1 MIGLAL
7 MSQATTTFRDDIA
20 GHPAIRTRSRKNLLR
35 WGLMAGGVVAA
46 VIGGGFYWLSS
57 GRWVDT
63 DDAYVQA
70 DSMML
75 STDVSGIVAS
85 IPVHEGQAVTKGQV
99 LFTLDPQKFQ
109 IALDNA
115 QANLAQVRLNVQAA
129 KADYQAALRD
139 TDVKQQQVNAD
150 QATYDR
156 YAGLVKAHAVTQQET
171 DDARFKLAADRQA
184 VSASQSQA
192 RALLAKLAG
201 NPDIAVQDTPS
212 VKQAQA
218 QVAEAER
225 EMNHAIMKA
234 PYDGVVTRVNA
245 LQIGMYLGASTAAFG
260 LVSTD
265 RVWVQAQPKETQL
278 TFAKNGDP
286 VDVTFDLYPGRTWK
300 GTIQSVSPATD
311 QNFSLLPAENS
322 SGNWVKVVQRI
333 PVRIQI
339 DRKPGDPPLR
349 AGMSA
354 DIDIDTGHVRTLSDL
369 F

>member
-1 MIGLAL
+1 
-7 MSQATTTFRDDIA
+7 MSQATTTFREDVA
-20 GHPAIRTRSRKNLLR
+20 TRPARARSHKKLLR
-35 WGLMAGGVVAA
+35 WGFMAGGVLA
-46 VIGGGFYWLSS
+46 VLIGGGAYWLSS

-70 DSMML
+70 DSMTM

-85 IPVHEGQAVTKGQV
+85 IPVHEGQAVTKDQV
-99 LFTLDPQKFQ
+99 LFSLDPQKFQ

-115 QANLAQVRLNVQAA
+115 KANLAQTRLNIEAA

-139 TDVKQQQVNAD
+139 TGARQQQVNAD
-150 QATYDR
+150 QATYGR
-156 YAGLVKAHAVTQQET
+156 YSALVKSHAVTQQET
-171 DDARFKLAADRQA
+171 DDARYKLAADQQA
-184 VSASQSQA
+184 VRASESQA
-192 RALLAKLAG
+192 RALLAKLDG
-201 NPDIAVQDTPS
+201 KPDIATADMPS
-212 VKQAQA
+212 FKQAQA

-225 EMNHAIMKA
+225 EMNHSVVRA
-234 PYDGVVTRVNA
+234 PYDGIVTQVNK
-245 LQIGMYLGASTAAFG
+245 LQLGMYLGASNAAFG

-265 RVWVQAQPKETQL
+265 HVWVEAEPKETQL

-286 VDVTFDLYPGRTWK
+286 VDVSFDIYPGRGWH
-300 GTIQSVSPATD
+300 GTVQSVAPATD

-333 PVRIQI
+333 PVRVRV
-339 DRKPGDPPLR
+339 DMKPGDPPLR

>member
-1 MIGLAL
+1 
-7 MSQATTTFRDDIA
+7 MSQASTAFRDDIA
-20 GHPAIRTRSRKNLLR
+20 TRPAVRGRSRKKLVR
-35 WGLMAGGVVAA
+35 WGLMAGGVLA
-46 VIGGGFYWLSS
+46 VIIGGAAYWLSS

-70 DSMML
+70 DSMTL

-85 IPVHEGQAVTKGQV
+85 IPVHEGESVTKNQV
-99 LFTLDPQKFQ
+99 LFRLDPQKFQ

-115 QANLAQVRLNVQAA
+115 RANLGEVRLNVEAA

-139 TDVKQQQVNAD
+139 TGAKQQQVNAD
-150 QATYDR
+150 QATYQR
-156 YAGLVKAHAVTQQET
+156 YSSLMKQHAVTQQET
-171 DDARFKLAADRQA
+171 DDARYKLAADQQA
-184 VSASQSQA
+184 VRAAESRA

-201 NPDIAVQDTPS
+201 NPTINVEDTPS
-212 VKQAQA
+212 FKQAQA

-225 EMNHAIMKA
+225 EMNHSVVRA
-234 PYDGVVTRVNA
+234 PYDGIVTQVNK
-245 LQIGMYLGASTAAFG
+245 LQLGMYLGASTAAFG

-265 RVWVQAQPKETQL
+265 HVWVEAQPKETQL
-278 TFAKNGDP
+278 TYAKKGDA
-286 VDVTFDLYPGRTWK
+286 VDVSFDIYPGRSWK
-300 GTIQSVSPATD
+300 GTVQSLAPATE

-333 PVRIQI
+333 PVRVKV
-339 DRKPGDPPLR
+339 DMKPGDPPLR

>member
-1 MIGLAL
+1 

-20 GHPAIRTRSRKNLLR
+20 TRPAARGRSRRQLLR
-35 WGLMAGGVVAA
+35 WGLMAGGVLAV

-70 DSMML
+70 DSMTL
-75 STDVSGIVAS
+75 STDVSGIVTS
-85 IPVHEGQAVTKGQV
+85 IPVHEGQAVRTGQV
-99 LFTLDPQKFQ
+99 LFSLDPQKFQ

-115 QANLAQVRLNVQAA
+115 RANLAQVRLNIEAA

-139 TDVKQQQVNAD
+139 TAAKQQQVNSD
-150 QATYDR
+150 QANYDR
-156 YAGLVKAHAVTQQET
+156 YASLVKAHAVTQQDT
-171 DDARFKLAADRQA
+171 DDARFKLAADQQA
-184 VSASQSQA
+184 VRASESQA
-192 RALLAKLAG
+192 RALLAKLDG
-201 NPDIAVQDTPS
+201 NPEIAVEDMPS
-212 VKQAQA
+212 FKQAQA
-218 QVAEAER
+218 QLAEAER
-225 EMNHAIMKA
+225 EMNHSAVRA
-234 PYDGVVTRVNA
+234 PYDGIVTQVNK

-265 RVWVQAQPKETQL
+265 HVWVEAEPKETQL
-278 TFAKNGDP
+278 TYAKDGDP
-286 VDVTFDLYPGRTWK
+286 VDVSFDLYPGRTWK
-300 GTIQSVSPATD
+300 GVVESVAPATD

-333 PVRIQI
+333 PVRVRLDMQQV
-339 DRKPGDPPLR
+339 DPPLR

-354 DIDIDTGHVRTLSDL
+354 EIDIDTGHVRTLSDL

>member
-1 MIGLAL
+1 
-7 MSQATTTFRDDIA
+7 MSQATTTFRDDVITR
-20 GHPAIRTRSRKNLLR
+20 PAVRTRSRKNLLR
-35 WGLMAGGVVAA
+35 YGLMAGGVLAV

-57 GRWVDT
+57 GRWMET

-70 DSMML
+70 DSMVL

-85 IPVHEGQAVTKGQV
+85 IPVHEGQAVTKGQI
-99 LFTLDPQKFQ
+99 LFSLDPQKFQ

-115 QANLAQVRLNVQAA
+115 KANLAQVRLNVESA

-139 TDVKQQQVNAD
+139 TGAKQQQVNAD
-150 QATYDR
+150 QATYGR
-156 YAGLVKAHAVTQQET
+156 YSSLVKEHAVTQQQT
-171 DDARFKLAADRQA
+171 DDARYKLAADQQA
-184 VSASQSQA
+184 VSASDSQA

-201 NPDIAVQDTPS
+201 NPNIAVEDTPAF
-212 VKQAQA
+212 KQAQA

-225 EMNHAIMKA
+225 EMAHSVVKA
-234 PYDGVVTRVNA
+234 PYDGIVTQVNK
-245 LQIGMYLGASTAAFG
+245 LQPGMYLGASTAAFG

-265 RVWVQAQPKETQL
+265 HMWVEAQPKETQL
-278 TFAKNGDP
+278 TYAKNGDP
-286 VDVTFDLYPGRTWK
+286 VDVSFDIYPGRSWH
-300 GTIQSVSPATD
+300 GTIQSVAPATD

-333 PVRIQI
+333 PVRISL
-339 DRKPGDPPLR
+339 DMKPGDPPLR

-354 DIDIDTGHVRTLSDL
+354 DIDIDTGHVRTLADL